1 MSTKNVLADVW
12 GTLSRKVLSSVLVDD
27 GAVIPVSDIVG
38 GHHNWFPPKER
49 PIWIAVRQCLDA
61 NTPPTIEAVTARV
74 NGSVEPG
81 YIQTIAHLF
90 NDDDNRNLIYNT
102 HQLRDIGI
110 LASLRQLGRELS
122 DFNDVEKVGE
132 AVNKASSELGGL
144 LAGKTNRS
152 PLAAD
157 VSEVIWGQL
166 ETGNEAAI
174 PTGFKWFDELTGGLW
189 TGMNYW
195 IVAPYK
201 SGKTTVMRNGVIN
214 TAQAGHG
221 VGVFC
226 AEGSREMFALD
237 CQAMIATGIL
247 ADQGLRNDDLRLDG
261 LFIRRFYHRPGVFKS
276 HELNAVNAARQIWE
290 KLPIQLWD
298 GRDAVTNLT
307 TLRYL
312 IKRSKLEYGL
322 RVFWIDYSQ
331 LFGEGKTIYDRQS
344 ETSKAVQDITATEDV
359 AICMLAQ
366 QNEEQVKNGN
376 EGHSPG
382 VKGGGD
388 AAAAADF
395 LLIPKIEQE
404 TPFMEL
410 RLKLSRHTRPGKGH
424 HYINK
429 SSGLMMDKWIDVSTI
444 PMQ

>member
-1 MSTKNVLADVW
+1 MSKNVLADVW

-27 GAVIPVSDIVG
+27 GAVIPVSDILG
-38 GHHNWFPPKER
+38 GHHNWVAPKER

-61 NTPPTIEAVTARV
+61 NTPPTIEAVTTRV
-74 NGSVEPG
+74 NGGVEPG
-81 YIQTIAHLF
+81 YIQAIANLF
-90 NDDDNRNLIYNT
+90 NDDDNRNLIYHT
-102 HQLRDIGI
+102 HQLRDLGV
-110 LASLRQLGRELS
+110 LAGLRQLGRELS
-122 DFNDVEKVGE
+122 DFEDIEKVGD
-132 AVNKASSELGGL
+132 AVSRASSELGEL

-152 PLAAD
+152 PLGGD
-157 VSEVIWGQL
+157 VSKLVWEQM
-166 ETGNEAAI
+166 ETGDETAI
-174 PTGFKWFDELTGGLW
+174 PTGFKWFDDLTGGLW

-226 AEGSREMFALD
+226 AEGSREMFTLD
-237 CQAMIATGIL
+237 CQAMIATGVL
-247 ADQGLRNDDLRLDG
+247 ADQNYRGDDLRLDG

-276 HELNAVNAARQIWE
+276 YELNAVNESKRIWDS
-290 KLPIQLWD
+290 LPIQLWD
-298 GRDAVTNLT
+298 KRDGVTNLT

-322 RVFWIDYSQ
+322 RVFWADYSQ
-331 LFGEGKTIYDRQS
+331 LFGDGGTLFERQS
-344 ETSKAVQDITATEDV
+344 ETSKAIQDIAASEDV

-366 QNEEQVKNGN
+366 QNEEQVRNGN

-395 LLIPKIEQE
+395 LLIPKIDQDN
-404 TPFMEL
+404 PFMEL
-410 RLKLSRHTRPGKGH
+410 RLKLSRHTRPGKGN
-424 HYINK
+424 HYINR

-444 PMQ
+444 SM